1 MPSVITPIIDTA
13 IGIVV
18 VYIAFSLLS
27 SWLGEKISGLM
38 KTRAKMLVGAIT
50 QLLSAAPGDAKANKV
65 SGDVTDPVAKAFFAH
80 PIFQSLK
87 ENATKDP
94 QYVSAQQFSS
104 IVLGMVNSGTPPA
117 VTPAPGE
124 PQAPPAPFNFATV
137 AQAARA
143 VGLGDQVDALI
154 AKANGDYHAF
164 VKAIEDW
171 YDDHMDRVSGWYVKH
186 TQKVLITIGLI
197 LAILW
202 NVDSLRLARAFSCN
216 AALRTSVGAFRT
228 GTAGQP
234 NPAVVKSVID
244 AVPLGWDFSMADNTV
259 PERALVCDSVS
270 PAATGQTS
278 TGPAVAGPTDGGG
291 KFLWFLLKVIGLV
304 LTAVALSQGA
314 NFWFDALSKLTRVRD
329 AGKKPD
335 KSPDA
340 SRA

>member
-50 QLLSAAPGDAKANKV
+50 QLLSAAPGDAKTNKN
-65 SGDVTDPVAKAFFAH
+65 SADVTDPVAKAFFAH

-104 IVLGMVNSGTPPA
+104 IVLGLMNSG
-117 VTPAPGE
+117 
-124 PQAPPAPFNFATV
+124 APPAAAPAAGGAQAPAAQFNFA
-137 AQAARA
+137 AIAAAARA

-154 AKANGDYHAF
+154 AKANGDYRAF
-164 VKAIEDW
+164 VKAVEDW

-186 TQKVLITIGLI
+186 TQKVLIIIGLI

-216 AALRTSVGAFRT
+216 AALRTSVSAFKA
-228 GTAGQP
+228 GTADKP
-234 NPAVVKSVID
+234 NEAVVKSVID
-244 AVPLGWDFSMADNTV
+244 AVPLGWDFSIKDSV
-259 PERALVCDSVS
+259 PERSLVCDAVS
-270 PAATGQTS
+270 SA
-278 TGPAVAGPTDGGG
+278 PAVQIT
-291 KFLWFLLKVIGLV
+291 FLWLLLKIIGLV

-335 KSPDA
+335 TSPDA